1 MASPLNDPVA
11 TVATDELRSALTA
24 LLGAEHVLD
33 TADAV
38 DYYSSDV
45 FEVGVMAEFV
55 IRPGTV
61 EETAAAVRLCTESGR
76 AVIPRGSGLSYTGG
90 YLPVRPQSVIID
102 LGRLNH
108 VLEINAEDL
117 YVVVEAGVTWN
128 ELHEALK
135 PHALRATYWGT
146 VSGFHAT
153 IGGGLSQGAAHF
165 GCAEYESSSESCL
178 ALEVVLADG
187 SIVRTG
193 SWSSRFAP
201 TPFYRSYGPDLTG
214 LFLNDTGALGFKV
227 RAVLKLIP
235 TPSEQRFASI
245 AFETLEQMFAS
256 MAEAA
261 RRGLGAEIGGWS
273 PELVSRFSSMSPNIA
288 EDLKYLAG
296 VMRSGSSVLGGLK
309 NAARIAFAG
318 RRDWNGQF
326 FLMHLAIDE
335 IGPASADEK
344 LKAVEGIASRNGG
357 RLITPSYPTA
367 HHARPFTDLRDSTF
381 TAERERT
388 LPTHGLC
395 PHSRALAVAKEVYA
409 IFESHAALMERHQIS
424 WALITSVI
432 GRRTMI
438 VEPLINYKD
447 VRGEHYARIPRHGGR
462 PLKFGDADAAQIAAV
477 KRIRGDLI
485 EMFMRHGCAHLQIGK
500 AYPYRAGREAATWRL
515 IESLKTDLDPRGL
528 MNPGSL
534 GLATP
539 PS

>member
-1 MASPLNDPVA
+1 MASTLTAPLASVA
-11 TVATDELRSALTA
+11 PDGLRERLIA
-24 LLGAEHVLD
+24 LLGAQHV
-33 TADAV
+33 ADAAEVV

-45 FEVGVMAEFV
+45 FEVGVMAELV
-55 IRPGTV
+55 VRPGSV
-61 EETAAAVRLCTESGR
+61 EEVAAAVRLCTESGR
-76 AVIPRGSGLSYTGG
+76 AVIPRGGGLSYTAG
-90 YLPVRPQSVIID
+90 YLPVRRQSVIID
-102 LGRLNH
+102 LGRLNR
-108 VLEINAEDL
+108 VLEINADDL

-135 PHALRATYWGT
+135 PHGLRATYWGT

-165 GCAEYESSSESCL
+165 GCAQYESSSESCL

-187 SIVRTG
+187 SILRTG
-193 SWSSRFAP
+193 SWSSRFEP

-227 RAVLKLIP
+227 RAALKLIP
-235 TPSEQRFASI
+235 APAEQRFASI
-245 AFETLEQMFAS
+245 AFETLEQLLAS
-256 MAEAA
+256 MAEAS

-273 PELVSRFSSMSPNIA
+273 PELVSRFSSISPNIT

-296 VMRSGSSVLGGLK
+296 VVRSGSSVLGGLK
-309 NAARIAFAG
+309 NAARIALAG
-318 RRDWNGQF
+318 RRDWSGQF
-326 FLMHLAIDE
+326 FLMHVAIDE
-335 IGPASADEK
+335 IGPAAADEK

-381 TAERERT
+381 TADKERT

-409 IFESHAALMERHQIS
+409 IFESHAALMERHRIS
-424 WALITSVI
+424 WALITSII
-432 GRRTMI
+432 GRRTTI
-438 VEPLINYKD
+438 VEPLIHYKD
-447 VRGEHYARIPRHGGR
+447 VRGEHYARIPRDGGQ

-477 KRIRGDLI
+477 KQIRVDLI
-485 EMFMRHGCAHLQIGK
+485 DMFMRHGCAHLQIGK
-500 AYPYRAGREAATWRL
+500 AYPYRAGREAATWQL
-515 IESLKTDLDPRGL
+515 IESLKADIDPRGL

-534 GLATP
+534 GLAAP
-539 PS
+539 AS